1 MALVN
6 DLLMKKWDEVKR
18 DVIFED
24 DIHNMKIFVKILG
37 ELRQEETTDKKV
49 IVEANKKKYI
59 KL

>member
-6 DLLMKKWDEVKR
+6 ELLMKKWDEVKR
-18 DVIFED
+18 DCIFED

-37 ELRQEETTDKKV
+37 ELRQEETADKKV
-49 IVEANKKKYI
+49 IVETNKKKYI